1 MQEVLAIA
9 PLPGFPYRGVL
20 WDDLRSNPDHS
31 CTVVQETEIS
41 GVWYRCHWIVNRRNS
56 HSDCRQQFDRADRV
70 CEGVVH
76 AISATNLF
84 HRFKWTMRVI
94 ALILL
99 FMLTIANLVW
109 VFVSDSVDI
118 YSSASLQALRRRLD
132 PPKHTASGPFFA
144 WYDFKKPAFNI
155 YTFGGVLNF
164 LGLYTGG
171 FHLPL
176 SPLHD

>member
-1 MQEVLAIA
+1 
-9 PLPGFPYRGVL
+9 
-20 WDDLRSNPDHS
+20 
-31 CTVVQETEIS
+31 
-41 GVWYRCHWIVNRRNS
+41 
-56 HSDCRQQFDRADRV
+56 
-70 CEGVVH
+70 
-76 AISATNLF
+76 
-84 HRFKWTMRVI
+84 MRVI

-176 SPLHD
+176 PPLRD